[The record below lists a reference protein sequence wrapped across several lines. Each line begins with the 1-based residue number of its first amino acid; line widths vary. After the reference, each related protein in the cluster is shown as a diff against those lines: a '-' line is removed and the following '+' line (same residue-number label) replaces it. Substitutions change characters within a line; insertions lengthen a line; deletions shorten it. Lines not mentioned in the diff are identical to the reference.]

1 MKEYLLCDKIRFIIR
16 ADIYGILRTALC
28 NGFRIYDLNKY
39 YLFKDLGA
47 VNDNKMRNLYLT
59 LILDFI
65 C

>member
-1 MKEYLLCDKIRFIIR
+1 MKEYLLCDKIRFIII

-47 VNDNKMRNLYLT
+47 VNDNKC
-59 LILDFI
+59 LIYI
-65 C
+65 